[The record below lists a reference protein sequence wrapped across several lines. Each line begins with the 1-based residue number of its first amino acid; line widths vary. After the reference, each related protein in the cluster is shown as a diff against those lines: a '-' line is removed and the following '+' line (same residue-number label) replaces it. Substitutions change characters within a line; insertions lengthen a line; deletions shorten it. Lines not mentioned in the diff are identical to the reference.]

1 MQAFISGSHR
11 FNRILRA
18 VKDGADAV
26 PMDLRYV
33 SQPRSKLHGE
43 SSTAHVVSYLQGLYD
58 SVAETLPD
66 VKDDGVIMELH
77 DGPNPGA
84 DTYGDSLSSGKFY
97 PHGMKRPRTRK
108 WKMSLKLHQERRADV
123 SGKEV
128 RHLPPGVMQDHWQT
142 MRALGGP
149 ALHISFKHFWSVWHQ
164 EFPFLRFRSTSNHA
178 QCSQCLHHKLVIREL
193 HAHMA
198 ARQKQ
203 AELLRHH
210 LMAQYRDRLAYWS
223 LRGTSRLGC
232 SSLICCILDGM
243 DQCKFLYPRSVLM
256 TAKDLGQFQ
265 RPRLHVVGCIVH
277 GWGVAMAI
285 SGHDQKKDSS
295 MMTEIVAFLLTRMQ
309 ASGVNLARC
318 HFHLQ
323 GDNTSREVKN
333 STLMR
338 FLSALTSHKIC
349 QSTSMGHL
357 RSGHSHDDVDQ
368 MFSSCAL
375 HLVRYSKLAETP
387 SDFVHTIQSFVDG
400 LPRPHERHRLV
411 FPVDQHRDWLNG

>member
-1 MQAFISGSHR
+1 
-11 FNRILRA
+11 
-18 VKDGADAV
+18 
-26 PMDLRYV
+26 
-33 SQPRSKLHGE
+33 
-43 SSTAHVVSYLQGLYD
+43 
-58 SVAETLPD
+58 
-66 VKDDGVIMELH
+66 
-77 DGPNPGA
+77 
-84 DTYGDSLSSGKFY
+84 
-97 PHGMKRPRTRK
+97 
-108 WKMSLKLHQERRADV
+108 
-123 SGKEV
+123 
-128 RHLPPGVMQDHWQT
+128 
-142 MRALGGP
+142 
-149 ALHISFKHFWSVWHQ
+149 
-164 EFPFLRFRSTSNHA
+164 
-178 QCSQCLHHKLVIREL
+178 
-193 HAHMA
+193 
-198 ARQKQ
+198 
-203 AELLRHH
+203 
-210 LMAQYRDRLAYWS
+210 
-223 LRGTSRLGC
+223 
-232 SSLICCILDGM
+232 
-243 DQCKFLYPRSVLM
+243 M

-338 FLSALTSHKIC
+338 FLSALTSHGIC

-411 FPVDQHRDWLNG
+411 FPVDQHRDWLNV